1 MLEHAG
7 SSQSSDGAFQL
18 AVLNS
23 DAPQLAALSSDAP
36 QPAVLNSEK
45 AMSEQELRPSSP
57 KQHEVEDAKGSVCK
71 EQDAQRRFRKRHAA
85 VAAIKSKMEYT
96 VYHATV
102 PLRQHLVIPLAR
114 TPDPDDVS
122 LSKRQWEMAVMQWR
136 RDLLDN

>member
-1 MLEHAG
+1 MPEHACG
-7 SSQSSDGAFQL
+7 SQSSDGALQL
-18 AVLNS
+18 AALNS
-23 DAPQLAALSSDAP
+23 DAPQPAALNSDAP
-36 QPAVLNSEK
+36 QPAALNSEK

-57 KQHEVEDAKGSVCK
+57 EQHEIEDTKGSVCK